1 MHVLLCEHE
10 AHVARLLE
18 LSITRL
24 GHQVTSVGTWAA
36 AMDELRRSV
45 PYLLVID
52 TSLPDVT
59 TQDAVETVR
68 ADERTSGIHI
78 LLIGRTRGNYDGPEP
93 FLQKPFNPRSMFDFF
108 D

>member
-1 MHVLLCEHE
+1 MHVLLCEHDGP
-10 AHVARLLE
+10 VARLME
-18 LSITRL
+18 LSLTRL

-36 AMDELRRSV
+36 AMDELSRSV

-59 TQDAVETVR
+59 TRDAVETIR
-68 ADERTSGIHI
+68 ADEQTSRIHI

-93 FLQKPFNPRSMFDFF
+93 FLQKPFDPSSVLSRMR
-108 D
+108 